1 MIHLELT
8 KIQEYL
14 KSKQIAAEYQ
24 KETDQLYIVFK
35 TGDQEYPLFIRIF
48 EGGELLQLLAF
59 LPCNTKSETL
69 NDTARL
75 LHLLNKELD
84 TPGFGMD
91 ESSSVVFYR
100 VMLPVYKKEINP
112 HILDAYIEV
121 IQTICRTFTSV
132 ITAVALGAVTF
143 EEVLTKARE
152 AASHGAGAQS
162 KLKKKHH

>member
-1 MIHLELT
+1 
-8 KIQEYL
+8 L
-14 KSKQIAAEYQ
+14 KSKQLAAEYQ
-24 KETDQLYIVFK
+24 KETDQLYILFK
-35 TGDQEYPLFIRIF
+35 VHEQEFPLFIRIF

-59 LPCNTKSETL
+59 LPCNTTKESL

-100 VMLPVYKKEINP
+100 LMMPIQNRTVDTRLLE
-112 HILDAYIEV
+112 AYIGV
-121 IQTICRTFTSV
+121 IQMVCKTFASV
-132 ITAVALGAVTF
+132 ITAVALNAVTF

-152 AASHGAGAQS
+152 AGSQQGVAQAM
-162 KLKKKHH
+162 LNKKKS